1 MCLHRLDLAAKVVT
15 LQLLLHLHPIEADI
29 GVRQIAVTLQE
40 VLHRG
45 DIRIRTMYQTL
56 LKSMHHRIN
65 QIIRMCI
72 RNVGRVVLVMEIDQ
86 LEEKEGLLD
95 QQMNHLIIVLMAT
108 VSLMVQ

>member
-1 MCLHRLDLAAKVVT
+1 MCLHRLDLAKVVT

-45 DIRIRTMYQTL
+45 DNRIRTMYQQTL
-56 LKSMHHRIN
+56 LKFMHHRIN